1 MLCPAELPGAS
12 VIIVYRSV
20 KIKPQW
26 KIEDVAGALCGHPR
40 ASAKRNGGRRKASC
54 PCPFPFLPSAFLPA
68 GRNGTR
74 KREGVYFGR
83 RAPARS
89 SGERGDAF
97 GKALFSPPQRGE
109 GHPPRPTQES
119 DGHGATRHRT
129 RHRNRKRRLDGN
141 EARSGPASQESSLSL
156 MRPESRESERS
167 LFRTSKR
174 EGRERKG

>member
-1 MLCPAELPGAS
+1 MRCPAELPS
-12 VIIVYRSV
+12 VRVIIVDRSV

-40 ASAKRNGGRRKASC
+40 ASAKRKGGRETLHARFPSC
-54 PCPFPFLPSAFLPA
+54 LL
-68 GRNGTR
+68 
-74 KREGVYFGR
+74 
-83 RAPARS
+83 RAPPRGGRTRVSAKGYTSDAGLRRVPA
-89 SGERGDAF
+89 ERGDAF
-97 GKALFSPPQRGE
+97 GKALFSPSAKGRKAL
-109 GHPPRPTQES
+109 PRTDARE
-119 DGHGATRHRT
+119 RRT
-129 RHRNRKRRLDGN
+129 RSDEAPD